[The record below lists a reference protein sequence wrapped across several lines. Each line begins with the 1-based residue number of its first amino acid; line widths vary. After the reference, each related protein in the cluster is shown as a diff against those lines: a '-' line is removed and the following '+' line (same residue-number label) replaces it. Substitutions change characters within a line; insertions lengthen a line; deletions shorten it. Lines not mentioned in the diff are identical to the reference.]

1 MRRFLI
7 TAAASVM
14 LVLAVVAPVAA
25 KGSCRE
31 FGAVTAAWA
40 HDSGGVGR
48 ELSVYATS
56 GPGTISGI
64 VAGEHAAMC
73 GN

>member
-1 MRRFLI
+1 
-7 TAAASVM
+7 M
-14 LVLAVVAPVAA
+14 LVLTLVAPVAA
-25 KGSCRE
+25 KGSCQA
-31 FGAVTAAWA
+31 FGDATAVWV

-48 ELSVYATS
+48 ELSAYATQ